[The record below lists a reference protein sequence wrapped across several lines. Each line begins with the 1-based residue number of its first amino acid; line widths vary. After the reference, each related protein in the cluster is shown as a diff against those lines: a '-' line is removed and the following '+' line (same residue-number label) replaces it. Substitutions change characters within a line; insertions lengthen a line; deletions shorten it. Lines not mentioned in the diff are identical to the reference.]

1 MSFTADDIYVYIFS
15 WKHVT
20 PNAQDLYSAIS
31 PHFPNTFLI
40 NCDEHTLIL
49 DISEDRVIQL
59 DDSYYYGGQFETAI
73 HAIPPGKIL
82 TCIVGD
88 VEPGADWAQIA
99 TNAIDAFNTEK
110 AGVYAPNVDFTGWTS
125 RGPLIN
131 ESKQLYSV
139 VNTDCTCWFLHPT
152 LISGLKDLHYRSL
165 CNLGWGIDHV
175 FCEEA
180 IRKDLLV
187 IRDYRVLVRQPKG
200 TGYSE
205 ARARVEMMIIR
216 REYYKLIGKSIPRVM
231 NQPPKKRIVMR
242 LRK

>member
-1 MSFTADDIYVYIFS
+1 MTFTLDDIYVYIFS

-20 PNAQDLYSAIS
+20 ANALTLYSS
-31 PHFPNTFLI
+31 VSSSFPNTFFI
-40 NCDEHTLIL
+40 NCDENTTIL
-49 DISEDRVIQL
+49 DISADRVIQR
-59 DDSYYYGGQFETAI
+59 DDSYYYGSQFETAI
-73 HAIPPGKIL
+73 QHIPPGKIL
-82 TCIVGD
+82 ACSVGD
-88 VEPGADWAQIA
+88 VDPSADWAQIA

-110 AGVYAPNVDFTGWTS
+110 AGVYAPNVDFTCWTS

-152 LISGLKDLHYRSL
+152 LISGLKDLHYRRL
-165 CNLGWGIDHV
+165 CNLGWGIDHI

-187 IRDYRVLVRQPKG
+187 IRDYRLLVRQPKG
-200 TGYSE
+200 TGYNE
-205 ARARVEMMIIR
+205 TCAEIEMNLIR
-216 REYYKLIGKSIPRVM
+216 REYYTLIGKPIQQAIKPTRS
-231 NQPPKKRIVMR
+231 KRILTR